1 MKKLGML
8 VAALIGMLLI
18 NTVPAFS
25 HDEYDFIELTENA
38 TMDRAPR
45 INDAGQIVWM
55 ELDDYQYD
63 IVFYDGTNPPF
74 TIASDIY
81 PDGPPLLNN
90 AGQVVW
96 HGWDGNDYEIY
107 LYDNSTNTVK
117 QLTNDDYDDM
127 YPNINDAGQVVWVHS
142 YLDLGTGKTRF
153 SVMLRDPA
161 GSEVILGDIE
171 DYCRYWPT
179 PQINAAGQVVWVG
192 AYDLTNMDIFFYGGA
207 GQPTKQLTNNQVND
221 CSPSL
226 NSNGEIVWQSGGMG
240 DSQIMHYSASTGVT
254 QQLTNDYSFAH
265 RTPKINDAGQ
275 IIWEGTG
282 GGLYG
287 VYLFAGGVTTT
298 LMEQPKFVGAAQ
310 LNAQGKVVWQAL
322 TSYLGTGYYND
333 QIFVYEGTLPPRQ
346 LTTSAY
352 QNKGPQINA
361 VGDIVWFE
369 YEPAEHETEI
379 LLAKAVPPSQLIDQL
394 IQHVKSLNLPNGLD
408 ASLVAKLELFD
419 KAYRHRNDHDQSA
432 ANNLLESFIKEVQAN
447 SGKKIA
453 PADATAL
460 IAEAQKIINLLNIE
474 EGRTED

>member
-1 MKKLGML
+1 MKRSALL
-8 VAALIGMLLI
+8 VATLIGTLLI
-18 NTVPAFS
+18 STVPAFS

-38 TMDRAPR
+38 TMDLAPR

-55 ELDDYQYD
+55 ELYGDQYD
-63 IVFYDGTNPPF
+63 IMFYDGTNPPF

-81 PDGPPLLNN
+81 PDGPPMLNN

-107 LYDNSTNTVK
+107 RFDNATGEVT

-142 YLDLGTGKTRF
+142 YLDLGTAKTRF

-161 GSEVILGDIE
+161 GGEVVLGDIE

-179 PQINAAGQVVWVG
+179 PLINGAGQVVWVG

-207 GQPTKQLTNNQVND
+207 GQPTKQITNNQVND

-226 NSNGEIVWQSGGMG
+226 NNKGEIVWQSGGMG

-275 IIWEGTG
+275 VIWEGTG
-282 GGLYG
+282 GGLSG
-287 VYLFAGGVTTT
+287 VYLFAGGITTT
-298 LMEQPKFVGAAQ
+298 LMEQPKFSGAAQ
-310 LNAQGKVVWQAL
+310 INAQGKVVWQAL
-322 TSYLGTGYYND
+322 TPYVGTYSYD

-346 LTTSAY
+346 LTNFAS

-369 YEPAEHETEI
+369 YEPFYQETEI
-379 LLAKAVPPSQLIDQL
+379 LLAKAVPPSQLVAQL
-394 IQHVKSLNLPNGLD
+394 IQHVKSLNLPKGLSG
-408 ASLVAKLELFD
+408 SLLAKLENFD
-419 KAYRHRNDHDQSA
+419 KAYRHRNAHDKSA
-432 ANNLLESFIKEVQAN
+432 ANNLLEAFINEVQAN

-474 EGRTED
+474 EGRTDD